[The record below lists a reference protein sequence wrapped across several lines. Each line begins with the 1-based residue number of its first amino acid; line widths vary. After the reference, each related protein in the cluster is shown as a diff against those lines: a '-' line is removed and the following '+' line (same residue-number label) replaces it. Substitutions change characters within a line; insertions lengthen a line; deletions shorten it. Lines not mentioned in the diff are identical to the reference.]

1 MGKGKRFK
9 KNNKK
14 RKIIIKGI
22 QIIFI
27 IAIIYSGIKIFNWI
41 KENNQNQEV
50 LKEISESISIDE
62 KNKQYKIDF
71 ETLKMTN
78 NDIIAWIKVNG
89 TNIEYPVVKS
99 SNNEYYLTHSLDKSI
114 NTAGWVFADY
124 RNKLDNNDK
133 NIIIYGH
140 NRRDGSMFGTL
151 KNILTEEWYKNK
163 ENQKIIFITENGEFE
178 YQVFSVYNIE
188 LEDYYIQTDFDE
200 NSYLNFINTIK
211 NRSIYNFETEVTTQN
226 SILTLSTCDDNN
238 KYRVVLHAVK
248 LER

>member
-9 KNNKK
+9 KNNEK
-14 RKIIIKGI
+14 RKIIISGI

-140 NRRDGSMFGTL
+140 NRRDGSIFGTL

-163 ENQKIIFITENGEFE
+163 ENQKIIFMTENGEFE

-200 NSYLNFINTIK
+200 NSYSNFINTIK
-211 NRSIYNFETEVTTQN
+211 NRSIYNFETEVTSQN
-226 SILTLSTCDDNN
+226 SILTLSTCDNNN
-238 KYRVVLHAVK
+238 KYRVVLHAVR

>member
-9 KNNKK
+9 KNNEK
-14 RKIIIKGI
+14 RKIIISGI

-140 NRRDGSMFGTL
+140 NRRDGSIFGTL

-163 ENQKIIFITENGEFE
+163 ENQKIIFMTENGEFE

-200 NSYLNFINTIK
+200 NSYSNFINTIK
-211 NRSIYNFETEVTTQN
+211 NRSIYDFETEVTSQN
-226 SILTLSTCDDNN
+226 SILTLSTCDNNN
-238 KYRVVLHAVK
+238 KYRVVLHAVR